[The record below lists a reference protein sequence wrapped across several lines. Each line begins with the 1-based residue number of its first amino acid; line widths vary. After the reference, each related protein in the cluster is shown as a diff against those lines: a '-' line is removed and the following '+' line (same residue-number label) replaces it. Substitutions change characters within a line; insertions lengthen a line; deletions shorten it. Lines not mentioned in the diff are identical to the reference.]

1 MRLDTTTLI
10 GRLSMAFE
18 RKQVQAEGG
27 ELRPEAQRE
36 GLRVSLSALAS
47 ARAVSS
53 SKNRDIDDSDLPEAI
68 KDLLR
73 QIRELQGLIAQKQ
86 AALQALSND
95 QGLDP
100 LRRRLLLEGAQAELT
115 ALQAALSGLSA
126 MLVNAMRMQGL
137 SGAQLQ
143 AVASLLVA

>member
-18 RKQVQAEGG
+18 RKQVQADDG

-115 ALQAALSGLSA
+115 ALQGALSGLSA